1 MRAFAQLHA
10 HAEGMTEVFEHA
22 QRRAVEQGEPVLA
35 SYSMRIAPLDLLAL
49 FGSADQPGAEC
60 LFWRAPE
67 DDKSLFGWGVAA
79 ELSSA
84 GPQRFASVDAQWR
97 HWLQSAVIH
106 GPLAPSVCGGFR
118 FDHQVKASPAWQGFG
133 DASLWLMTLLLV
145 RDGADCWL
153 VCQQRVAPSD
163 AARCCCEHVLKEWN
177 TLMDRYVSGAP
188 STAARQHTRDQ
199 SLPRACWES
208 KVAHA
213 LDVLRDTALNKVV
226 LAREVVSEFSR
237 PISAGRTLAALAI
250 NDPTAYLFA
259 FRRHHACFIGA
270 SPERLVKLHNGH
282 LQTLALA
289 GTARRDPCPEQDAQ
303 LAQTLLGCQKNQHE
317 HAVVVQI
324 IQRDLAPWVR
334 PLHVPPAPHIK
345 RLSRVQ
351 HLATLIEGALRPQ
364 SSLLDMVAV
373 LHPTPAVGGHERG
386 QALEHI
392 RQFEGFDRG
401 WYAAPLGWL
410 DAHGNGEFIVGL
422 RSALLNGNQ
431 ARLFAGCGIVE
442 HSDPASEY
450 DETCIKLAG
459 MRAAL
464 QV

>member
-1 MRAFAQLHA
+1 MSAFTQLEGHA
-10 HAEGMTEVFEHA
+10 AGLTEVFECA
-22 QRRAVEQGEPVLA
+22 RQRAIEHGKPVLA
-35 SYSMRIAPLDLLAL
+35 SYALNITALDLLAL
-49 FGSADQPGAEC
+49 FERVDEPHAEC

-79 ELSSA
+79 ELIGA
-84 GPQRFASVDAQWR
+84 GAQRFATVDAQWR
-97 HWLQSAVIH
+97 DWLEGAVVH
-106 GPLAPSVCGGFR
+106 GPLAPTVCGGFR

-133 DASLWLMTLLLV
+133 DASLLLMTLLLV
-145 RDGADCWL
+145 RDGDACWL
-153 VCQQRVAPSD
+153 LCQQRVAAD
-163 AARCCCEHVLKEWN
+163 DVAQRCCEHVLNQWN
-177 TLMDRYVSGAP
+177 ALMDRYVSGP
-188 STAARQHTRDQ
+188 RPTAAPHHTRDQ
-199 SLPRACWES
+199 CLPRACWES
-208 KVAHA
+208 KIAHA
-213 LDVLRDTALNKVV
+213 LDVLRDTPLQKVV
-226 LAREVVSEFSR
+226 LAREVLSEFSR
-237 PISAGRTLAALAI
+237 PINAGRTLATLAS
-250 NDPTAYLFA
+250 NDPGAYLFA
-259 FRRHHACFIGA
+259 FRRHQACFIGA

-289 GTARRDPCPEQDAQ
+289 GTTRRDPNPEHDTQ
-303 LAQTLLGCQKNQHE
+303 LAHALLACEKNQHE

-324 IQRDLAPWVR
+324 IQRDLAPWVA
-334 PLHVPPAPHIK
+334 PLQVPPAPHIK

-351 HLATLIEGALRPQ
+351 HLATLIEGPLHPRR
-364 SSLLDMVAV
+364 SLLDMVAL
-373 LHPTPAVGGHERG
+373 LHPTPAVGGHERQ

-422 RSALLNGNQ
+422 RSALLKGNQ

-442 HSDPASEY
+442 HSDPACEY

-464 QV
+464 QR